1 MLCIHDSEIISYSFD
16 LEKQILDFVVNI
28 VFPEDKGQKAKISFS
43 GVIFHEIKNI
53 SYQNVIFDIDKTEAS
68 EYFKENKNELKKNEN
83 FVFSEKFYN
92 FTDLQIEKYLKENE
106 IFVYT
111 INSSVWLDW
120 LVFAKNM
127 EIIEIPS
134 D

>member
-1 MLCIHDSEIISYSFD
+1 MLSIHDAEIIWYNFN

-28 VFPEDKGQKAKISFS
+28 VFPENEGKKAKISFS
-43 GVIFHEIKNI
+43 GVIFHKLKNI
-53 SYQNVIFDIDKTEAS
+53 SYQNVIFDIDKTDAS
-68 EYFKENKNELKKNEN
+68 KYFKENKNEN
-83 FVFSEKFYN
+83 FYFSVNFYN
-92 FTDLQIEKYLKENE
+92 FTDFQIEEYLKENK

>member
-1 MLCIHDSEIISYSFD
+1 MLCIHDSEIIWYSFD

-28 VFPEDKGQKAKISFS
+28 VFPENEGKKAKISFS
-43 GVIFHEIKNI
+43 GVIFHEIKNVF
-53 SYQNVIFDIDKTEAS
+53 YQNIIFDIEKTEAS
-68 EYFKENKNELKKNEN
+68 KYFKENKNEN
-83 FVFSEKFYN
+83 FGFSVNFYN
-92 FTDLQIEKYLKENE
+92 FTDFQIEEYLKENK